1 MNNDDKGIFSV
12 KESPADATA
21 TDAGDV
27 SRRRVVWGAVLL
39 CVCGGVAYG
48 AWRFTAGDV
57 QMTLLTVGAAVVTGL
72 SLMFR
77 IGMMK
82 DKSAK
87 PMSPLRIVLNIIVA
101 AAILAGCFYFYARGI
116 DNMIAP

>member
-1 MNNDDKGIFSV
+1 MNNDEDIFSV
-12 KESPADATA
+12 KDASKDITDIA
-21 TDAGDV
+21 DAGDV
-27 SRRRVVWGAVLL
+27 SRRRAVWGLVLL
-39 CVCGGVAYG
+39 CVCGGVAYA

-57 QMTLLTVGAAVVTGL
+57 QMTLLTLGAAVVTGL

-82 DKSAK
+82 DTSAK